1 MAQVDCIGPMKIGMK
16 IRRDSIALAA
26 EALGKM
32 FDKGEEDLVQQVK
45 QGSHRL
51 EKYLNIQDILEKSLK
66 IKLKKTLKGLEKSL
80 NFTAYRRIQHCLG
93 RPKSV

>member
-51 EKYLNIQDILEKSLK
+51 EKYLNKQDCLEKSLK
-66 IKLKKTLKGLEKSL
+66 ILLALKST
-80 NFTAYRRIQHCLG
+80 
-93 RPKSV
+93 

>member
-32 FDKGEEDLVQQVK
+32 FDKGEEELVQQVYTFM
-45 QGSHRL
+45 SV
-51 EKYLNIQDILEKSLK
+51 NILQ
-66 IKLKKTLKGLEKSL
+66 
-80 NFTAYRRIQHCLG
+80 Q
-93 RPKSV
+93 